1 MERTLSETKD
11 DLIRKNEY
19 IKHNIEE
26 EISTLKGDAAR
37 IGKIAL
43 IAGGAILL
51 TYLLV
56 KGKKKDKA
64 KKVVQLNGNKYA
76 LASSADRESF
86 IVKQIR
92 KYMII
97 FLASLARQKLTA
109 YLQKINNRNNLETN
123 TSKAPELQER
133 WP

>member
-1 MERTLSETKD
+1 MEKTLSETKEE
-11 DLIRKNEY
+11 LIRKNEY

-64 KKVVQLNGNKYA
+64 KKVVRVNSKYA
-76 LASSADRESF
+76 LASSADSEPF

-97 FLASLARQKLTA
+97 FLASLAKQKLAA
-109 YLQKINNRNNLETN
+109 YLQKINNKNNLEAN
-123 TSKAPELQER
+123 TPKTPELQER
-133 WP
+133 WS